1 MCRRQPTVVY
11 DDQSWLLLL
20 LIDYAEAVKHTDIQN
35 MIKAVNI
42 KDNTK
47 NTKKTYNGCSKCLP
61 HRLLDKDTELSNR

>member
-47 NTKKTYNGCSKCLP
+47 TLKKIQRMQQMSSTQTS
-61 HRLLDKDTELSNR
+61 